1 LRKRAAPRPG
11 TPRRELEPTVNA
23 IPALVGA
30 FLTDG
35 TLDFVNH
42 AFLSYTGLGAAEK
55 SLVWVEAL
63 HPEDVS
69 AHLAAWQASAKTG
82 LPFQTESRFRRFDGE
97 YRWFLVHAVPR
108 RNDAGSITRWCATCT
123 DINDRK
129 LAEIALLSHEA
140 YLAEAQRLSQM
151 GSFVWTISSGEISWS
166 EESSRILGYHSQIR
180 PSIPLFLQRV
190 YPADVTLVQQVINRA
205 VNNRRDFDF
214 EHRLM
219 LPDGTVKFVQVAA
232 HAVKDGGETRFVGA
246 LIDRTARRQLEQELR
261 YNEQR
266 HRELLNHVP
275 VALIEI
281 DGAKSNELLNGL
293 RTRGVTDIGAY
304 LNENPDFGRL
314 IEDSYVIRDANQR
327 TVEMFGIYAAHELFG
342 LSITAV
348 LAISPGTS
356 RRAIESRFRGEK
368 SFQEEIKFESF
379 DGRSIDALLTLA
391 RQEESGRT
399 FIALV
404 DISDRVRAQER
415 LEQVRAEF
423 AHAARISMLGEFT
436 ASIAHEVNQPLGAI
450 RINCETS
457 LRWLDR
463 PQPNVAKARELV
475 ELTLSD
481 ARRAADIVA
490 RIRTMATGRLPQRV
504 SLSLH
509 DVIEESIVFVTDQL
523 QSNGVIV
530 SLDLAQGLPEL
541 IGDRTQLQQVIV
553 NLALN
558 AIQAMSQ
565 SASAH
570 RSLLIRTKLT
580 DADIVLCTVEDSGPG
595 IDALHLSR
603 LFESFFT
610 TKDAGMGMGLSV
622 SRSIVEAHGGQLRAD
637 NDSTLGGARFTIQL
651 PVNDLP
657 N

>member
-1 LRKRAAPRPG
+1 LRKPAAPRPG
-11 TPRRELEPTVNA
+11 TPRHELAPTVDE

-35 TLDFVNH
+35 TVDFVNH

-55 SLVWVEAL
+55 NLVWVEAL

-82 LPFQTESRFRRFDGE
+82 LPFQTEARFRRFDGE

-108 RNDAGSITRWCATCT
+108 WNDAGSITRWYATCT

-129 LAEIALLSHEA
+129 LAEITLLSHKA
-140 YLAEAQRLSQM
+140 DLAEAQRLSQM

-166 EESSRILGYHSQIR
+166 EESSRILGYDSQIR
-180 PSIPLFLQRV
+180 PSIAMFLQRV
-190 YPADVTLVQQVINRA
+190 YPADVALVQQVINRA

-219 LPDGTVKFVQVAA
+219 LPDGTVKFLQVAA
-232 HAVKDGGETRFVGA
+232 HAVKDGDETRFVGA
-246 LIDRTARRQLEQELR
+246 LIDRTARRQLDQELR
-261 YNEQR
+261 HNEQR

-281 DGAKSNELLNGL
+281 DGAKSNELLSGL

-327 TVEMFGIYAAHELFG
+327 TVEMFGIYASHELFG
-342 LSITAV
+342 LPIKTV

-391 RQEESGRT
+391 RQDESGRT

-423 AHAARISMLGEFT
+423 AHAARISMLGEFA

-481 ARRAADIVA
+481 ARRAADIVD

-504 SLSLH
+504 RLSLH
-509 DVIEESIVFVTDQL
+509 DVIEESIVFLTDQL

-565 SASAH
+565 SASAR
-570 RSLLIRTKLT
+570 RSLLVRTKST

-595 IDALHLSR
+595 IDVLHLSR

-637 NDSTLGGARFTIQL
+637 NDSSLGGARFSIQL
-651 PVNDLP
+651 PVSDLP
-657 N
+657 